1 MKSVEHLFRHSFFL
15 CLCAWCSRAF
25 VFVSL
30 SVLYN
35 VVACGGFLLSVVC
48 KSFYGLR

>member
-1 MKSVEHLFRHSFFL
+1 MKSVEHLFRHSFFMSV
-15 CLCAWCSRAF
+15 CLTFPAF

-35 VVACGGFLLSVVC
+35 VAACGGFLLSVVC

>member
-1 MKSVEHLFRHSFFL
+1 MSV
-15 CLCAWCSRAF
+15 CLTFSRAF

-35 VVACGGFLLSVVC
+35 VAACGGIFA
-48 KSFYGLR
+48 KRGLQIVLWVKVGVF